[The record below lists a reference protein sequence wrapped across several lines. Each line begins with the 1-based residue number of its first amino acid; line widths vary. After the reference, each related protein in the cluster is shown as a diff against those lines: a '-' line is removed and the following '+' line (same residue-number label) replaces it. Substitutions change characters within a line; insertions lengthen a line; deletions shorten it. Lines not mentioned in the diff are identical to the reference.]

1 MMIKEIVLTP
11 FIHHVHDFPDE
22 GLAIGIDG
30 KLYFVD
36 HEDYGK
42 FVNKVLELGFEGTE
56 EHKLEAYRRGEDV
69 NWD

>member
-11 FIHHVHDFPDE
+11 FIHHVHDFPGE
-22 GLAIGIDG
+22 GLAIEIDG

-36 HEDYGK
+36 HEDYDK
-42 FVNKVLELGFEGTE
+42 FVNKVLELGFEGIE
-56 EHKLEAYRRGEDV
+56 EHKLEAYSRGEDV